1 MSGRYVVKRARPLR
15 LASVTAALLLSAALT
30 APARAQA
37 ELPPP
42 APDSAAAPEVEP
54 LFTTSDLWWAG
65 GFVAGTVIL
74 APLDVA
80 VAEGIQD
87 SVLQVNRLLRTSANV
102 TELLGF
108 PGSVVIGGGLY
119 AVGRI
124 TDRPALAHAGLHTTE
139 AIVLATGVV
148 VVGKTLLGRSRP
160 RLDTR
165 DPFNF
170 AFGRGFT
177 GDDYQ
182 SFPSGHTAAA
192 FATAAALTT
201 EISEHRPGAR
211 VVAGTLL
218 FGGATLIAASRLY
231 ENHHWASDAMMGAA
245 IGSFAG
251 WKMVRW
257 AHANP
262 DNRLD
267 RWLLPDAVA
276 PGADGAVV
284 FLWTLPTRL

>member
-1 MSGRYVVKRARPLR
+1 MNRVLPRR
-15 LASVTAALLLSAALT
+15 LASLASALLLAAGAA
-30 APARAQA
+30 APAGAQA
-37 ELPPP
+37 GLSPPT
-42 APDSAAAPEVEP
+42 PDSAATAEVEP
-54 LFTTSDLWWAG
+54 LFTTRDLWWAG
-65 GFVAGTVIL
+65 GFVGGTVIL

-80 VAEGIQD
+80 VAEAIQD
-87 SVLQVNRLLRTSANV
+87 SVLQVNRFLRTSANV

-119 AVGRI
+119 AVGRVA
-124 TDRPALAHAGLHTTE
+124 DRPALAHAGLHTTQ

-148 VVGKTLLGRSRP
+148 VVGKTLIGRARP

-165 DPFNF
+165 APFDV
-170 AFGRGFT
+170 AFGRGFS
-177 GDDYQ
+177 GDAYQ

-211 VVAGTLL
+211 LVAGTLL

-262 DNRLD
+262 GNRID
-267 RWLLPDAVA
+267 RWLLPRAVA
-276 PGADGAVV
+276 PAADGGVALVWMV
-284 FLWTLPTRL
+284 PTGH